1 MKHPARRER
10 PGRRG
15 SRRRLL
21 LMLPLIGAA
30 ASAVAEAAWAAPPPV
45 SLATF
50 TTSRTTTKILLVVA
64 HPDDEYY
71 VAATVYRIASEL
83 GGTVDQVVITNG
95 EAGFHYAQLA
105 ERFYGV
111 SLTSERD
118 GRAHLPAIRK
128 EETRRAGRILG
139 IRNHYF
145 LDEQDDRFGLDAGE
159 ALSHVWNRARIVDF
173 LTTRL
178 EAEAYDFVFVLL
190 PREDTHGHH
199 KAAAVLALEA
209 VSRLSPER
217 RPVVLGAEPAHSAQ
231 SIGLVAEF
239 RGLQGF
245 PTTRTVSGA
254 PAFCFDRKK
263 RFDQNG
269 ALRYDI
275 VVNWVIAEHK
285 SQGLFQNDCGRHDLE
300 RFWLFDQHLAD
311 AQTRVHALSSALL
324 PAGVRLAVPRE
335 LKQAASR

>member
-1 MKHPARRER
+1 VKLPALRER
-10 PGRRG
+10 AGRRG

-21 LMLPLIGAA
+21 LMMPLAGAA
-30 ASAVAEAAWAAPPPV
+30 ASAMAEAARTDRPLPSDPPKV
-45 SLATF
+45 
-50 TTSRTTTKILLVVA
+50 LLVVA

-111 SLTSERD
+111 SLTNERD

-145 LDEQDDRFGLDAGE
+145 LDEQDNRFGLDAEE
-159 ALSHVWNRARIVDF
+159 ALSHVWNRARVVDS

-178 EAEAYDFVFVLL
+178 EAESYDFVFVLL

-209 VSRLSPER
+209 VSRLSLER
-217 RPVVLGAEPAHSAQ
+217 RPIVLGAEPAHS
-231 SIGLVAEF
+231 GEGPAEF
-239 RGLQGF
+239 RGLHSF
-245 PTTRTVSGA
+245 PTTRTVSEA
-254 PAFCFDRKK
+254 PAFSFDRTES
-263 RFDQNG
+263 FGQDG

-285 SQGLFQNDCGRHDLE
+285 SQGLFQNDYGRHDLE

-311 AQTRVHALSSALL
+311 ARARVQALSNALL
-324 PAGVRLAVPRE
+324 PPGSGVSAAHE
-335 LKQAASR
+335 LKQATGR

>member
-1 MKHPARRER
+1 VKLPANRKAA
-10 PGRRG
+10 GCRG

-21 LMLPLIGAA
+21 LMMPAA
-30 ASAVAEAAWAAPPPV
+30 GLTASAAPGAPPKV
-45 SLATF
+45 
-50 TTSRTTTKILLVVA
+50 LLVVA

-111 SLTSERD
+111 ALTGERD
-118 GRAHLPAIRK
+118 GRARLPAIRK

-139 IRNHYF
+139 IRHQYF
-145 LDEQDDRFGLDAGE
+145 LDERDNRFGLDAEE
-159 ALSHVWNRARIVDF
+159 ALTGVWNRTRVVGSLVA
-173 LTTRL
+173 RL
-178 EAEAYDFVFVLL
+178 EAESYDFVLVIL

-209 VSRLSPER
+209 VSRVSSER
-217 RPVVLGAEPAHSAQ
+217 RPVVLGAEPAHSAEA
-231 SIGLVAEF
+231 LTEF
-239 RGLQGF
+239 RGLRSF
-245 PTTRTVSGA
+245 SATSTVSGA
-254 PAFCFDRKK
+254 PAFSFDRTKS
-263 RFDQNG
+263 FGQDG

-300 RFWLFDQHLAD
+300 RFWIFDQSLQD
-311 AQTRVHALSSALL
+311 AQARVQRLSNALL
-324 PAGVRLAVPRE
+324 ATESRAEAPRE
-335 LKQAASR
+335 SKQAARG

>member
-1 MKHPARRER
+1 MTLPANRKTSCRRA
-10 PGRRG
+10 
-15 SRRRLL
+15 SRRLV
-21 LMLPLIGAA
+21 LMMPLTGLA
-30 ASAVAEAAWAAPPPV
+30 ASATEANAVPSLPARGAAPKV
-45 SLATF
+45 
-50 TTSRTTTKILLVVA
+50 LLVVA

-111 SLTSERD
+111 ALTGERD

-139 IRNHYF
+139 IRNQYF
-145 LDEQDDRFGLDAGE
+145 LDEQDNRFALDADE
-159 ALSHVWNRARIVDF
+159 ALTQVWNRGRVVDS
-173 LTTRL
+173 LVARL
-178 EAEAYDFVFVLL
+178 EANSYDFVFVIL

-209 VSRLSPER
+209 ASRVSPER
-217 RPVVLGAEPAHSAQ
+217 RPVVLGAEPAHTA
-231 SIGLVAEF
+231 GATPEF
-239 RGLQGF
+239 RGLRGF
-245 PTTRTVSGA
+245 PATATVSGA
-254 PAFCFDRKK
+254 AAFSFDRTQS
-263 RFDQNG
+263 FGHDG

-285 SQGLFQNDCGRHDLE
+285 SQGLFQSDCGRHDVE
-300 RFWLFDQHLAD
+300 RFWLFNQNVED
-311 AQTRVHALSSALL
+311 AQARVRALSNALHGTRGGSIASQAL
-324 PAGVRLAVPRE
+324 R
-335 LKQAASR
+335 QAARG